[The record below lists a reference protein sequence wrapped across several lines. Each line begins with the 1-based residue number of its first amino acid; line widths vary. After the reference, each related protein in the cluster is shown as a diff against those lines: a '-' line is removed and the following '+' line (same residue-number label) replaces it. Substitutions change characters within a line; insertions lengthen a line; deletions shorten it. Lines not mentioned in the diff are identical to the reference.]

1 MPSKKSRRVRDHK
14 TIVNKPHRTIARTQ
28 VASARAA
35 IESDASSDEA
45 TAGVDAAVK
54 ALARA
59 ASKGVI
65 HKNNAARRI
74 SRLVKA
80 QARGQAE

>member
-14 TIVNKPHRTIARTQ
+14 TIVNKPHRTIARTR
-28 VASARAA
+28 VVMARAA
-35 IESDASSDEA
+35 IVEGAGSDEA
-45 TAGVDAAVK
+45 RTSVDAAVK

-59 ASKGVI
+59 ASRGVI
-65 HKNNAARRI
+65 HKKNASRRT

-80 QARGQAE
+80 QAKAEAE

>member
-14 TIVNKPHRTIARTQ
+14 TIVNKPHRTIARTR
-28 VASARAA
+28 VASARTA

-80 QARGQAE
+80 QAKGQVE

>member
-1 MPSKKSRRVRDHK
+1 MPSKKSRRVREHK
-14 TIVNKPHRTIARTQ
+14 TIVNKPHRTTARTR
-28 VASARAA
+28 VAAARTAL
-35 IESDASSDEA
+35 IEDASSD
-45 TAGVDAAVK
+45 TAKTSVDEAVK

-74 SRLVKA
+74 SRLVNSQSKA
-80 QARGQAE
+80 QAD

>member
-14 TIVNKPHRTIARTQ
+14 TIVNKPHRTIARTRI
-28 VASARAA
+28 VTARAA
-35 IESDASSDEA
+35 ITEDASSDEA
-45 TAGVDAAVK
+45 KAGVDAAVK